1 MSPHGGRKEIEF
13 LVARR
18 PDRRGRIYHRR
29 EIGLDRSKL
38 ASRTDHPQYR
48 LGPARQGKK
57 TTNDRSATG
66 LDWKVALMNIR
77 EKLFVFIVGVALSAA
92 VFAGPTDGTVDLG
105 QGGGGTHF
113 H

>member
-1 MSPHGGRKEIEF
+1 MISRERCAGMAGVQISE
-13 LVARR
+13 
-18 PDRRGRIYHRR
+18 GRI
-29 EIGLDRSKL
+29 
-38 ASRTDHPQYR
+38 
-48 LGPARQGKK
+48 
-57 TTNDRSATG
+57 
-66 LDWKVALMNIR
+66 MNIR